1 VVVAGEKQRTP
12 TSREPSHVFRFAAM
26 SLLHATWLPA
36 IRTPTSS
43 GRPALL
49 VWADTWR
56 VAAPA
61 GPDATPAIH
70 PFALKP
76 EALREWLNT
85 KNLLPDDI
93 IDATACLTLPSRA
106 FNPRLKKNTAKNEVN
121 KSSWTG
127 LPLQA
132 GEPIPK
138 QCEWWP
144 WQVQGLAVDPAAAT
158 AWLSKLPLS
167 GQHPDLGEELR
178 WWSHMQRWALSI
190 IARGRWLPQVELS
203 KGEGYPHRARWVP
216 LLNREDDR
224 RRLEE
229 LAARLPL
236 VATCALPWRE
246 PTGKRSNRTTRLRP
260 EAMRAAN
267 PVASCRPRSG
277 RLRVANLLGELVDA
291 QLRKGF
297 AVNTQNLDPLL
308 ATWQEALG
316 SPNGIITL
324 PDEEAERLA
333 TASSHW
339 REGVAGNVAP
349 ARACLELFTP
359 AENEDLWELRFS
371 LQAEA
376 DPTLK
381 MPAAS
386 AWAAGS
392 EILQL
397 GEIRV
402 EHPGEVL
409 LEGLGR
415 ALTVFQPIERGL
427 DSATPNSMLL
437 TPAEA
442 FVLVR
447 TAANQLRDV
456 GVGVE
461 LPSSLSGGLASRL
474 GLAIKAE
481 LSESSRGFT
490 LGESLDWQWEL
501 MIGGVTLTLR
511 ELERLASKRSPL
523 VNHKGAWIELRPNDL
538 KNAER
543 FCSTNPEIS
552 LDDALRLTATEGD
565 TLMKLPVHRFEPGPR
580 LQGVLEQYHQQKAPD
595 ALSAPEGFNG
605 QLRPY
610 QERGLGWLSFLHRF
624 DQGACLADDM
634 GLGKTI
640 QLLAFLQHLKVE
652 QELKR
657 PVLLVAPTSVLTNW
671 KREAMAFTPNLTVCE
686 HYGPKRPSSSSALK
700 QAFNNIDLVLTS
712 YGLMQRD
719 SELLETIDWQGVVID
734 EAQAIKNPNAKQS
747 QATRDIARASKSNRF
762 RIALTG
768 TPVEN
773 RVSELWALMDFLNP
787 RVLGEED
794 FFRQRYRLPI
804 ERYGDMSS
812 LKDLRARV
820 SPFLL
825 RRLKTDKAII
835 SDLPEKVELSEWVG
849 LCKEQQSLYRKTVED
864 TLDAIARA
872 PRGQRHGKV
881 LGLLTRLKQ
890 ICNHPALAL
899 KEDIVQEGFI
909 SRSTKLQRLE
919 EILEEVIEAG
929 DRALLFTQFAEW
941 GHLLQAYLQQRW
953 RFEVPFL
960 HGSTSKNERQA
971 MVDRFQEDPRGPQIF
986 LLSLKAGG
994 IGLNLTRANHVFH
1007 IDRWWNPA
1015 VENQATDRAYRIGQ
1029 ENRVMVHKFITSGSV
1044 EEKIDQM
1051 IREKSRLAEDIIG
1064 SGEDWLGSLG
1074 VSELRELVS
1083 LEDN

>member
-1 VVVAGEKQRTP
+1 
-12 TSREPSHVFRFAAM
+12 M

-56 VAAPA
+56 VAQPTGPA
-61 GPDATPAIH
+61 ETPAIH
-70 PFALKP
+70 PLTLDP
-76 EALREWLNT
+76 ETLRTWLGE
-85 KNLLPDDI
+85 KDLLPEGI
-93 IDATACLTLPSRA
+93 IDATACLTLPSRQIKA
-106 FNPRLKKNTAKNEVN
+106 NN
-121 KSSWTG
+121 KSKAKPKETNAEAVSEPEWTG

-144 WQVQGLAVDPAAAT
+144 WQVQGLAIEPSAAT
-158 AWLSKLPLS
+158 NWLARLPLS
-167 GQHPDLGEELR
+167 GGQPDLGDELR
-178 WWSHMQRWALSI
+178 WWSHLQRWALSL

-246 PTGKRSNRTTRLRP
+246 PTGRRSNRITRLRP

-267 PVASCRPRSG
+267 PIASCRPRSG
-277 RLRVANLLGELVDA
+277 RLRVANLLEDLVDA
-291 QLRKGF
+291 QLRKSF
-297 AVNTQNLDPLL
+297 EPNTQGLDPLL
-308 ATWQEALG
+308 TAWEEALG
-316 SPNGIITL
+316 SETGVIQLEN
-324 PDEEAERLA
+324 EEAERLA

-339 REGVAGNVAP
+339 KEGVAGKVAA

-359 AENEDLWELRFS
+359 TEGGELWELRFA

-381 MPAAS
+381 VPACT
-386 AWAAGS
+386 AWASGS
-392 EILQL
+392 QVLQL

-402 EHPGEVL
+402 ENPGEVL
-409 LEGLGR
+409 LEGMGR

-427 DSATPNSMLL
+427 DSATPESMQL

-447 TAANQLRDV
+447 TGSTQLRDV

-461 LPSSLSGGLASRL
+461 LPASLSGGLASRL

-481 LSESSRGFT
+481 FPDTSRSFT
-490 LGESLDWQWEL
+490 LGESLAWNWEL

-523 VNHKGAWIELRPNDL
+523 VQHKGAWIELRPNDL

-543 FCSTNPEIS
+543 FCSANPDIS

-565 TLMKLPVHRFEPGPR
+565 TLMKLPVHRFEAGPR

-595 ALSAPEGFNG
+595 PLAAPEGFNG

-610 QERGLGWLSFLHRF
+610 QERGLGWLAFLNRF

-640 QLLAFLQHLKVE
+640 QLLAFLQHLKIE

-657 PVLLVAPTSVLTNW
+657 PVLLIAPTSVLTNW
-671 KREAMAFTPNLTVCE
+671 KREAQAFTPDLKVHE
-686 HYGPKRPSSSSALK
+686 HYGPRRPSTTSTLQKSLK
-700 QAFNNIDLVLTS
+700 GVDLVLTS
-712 YGLMQRD
+712 YGLIQRD
-719 SELLETIDWQGVVID
+719 IDLIEIIDWQGVVID
-734 EAQAIKNPNAKQS
+734 EAQAIKNPSAKQS
-747 QATRDIARASKSNRF
+747 QATREIARPSKNNRF

-787 RVLGEED
+787 KVLGEED

-812 LKDLRARV
+812 LKDLKARV
-820 SPFLL
+820 SPFIL

-849 LCKEQQSLYRKTVED
+849 LSKEQKSLYSKTVEN

-872 PRGQRHGKV
+872 PQGQRHGKV

-899 KEDIVQEGFI
+899 KETTVGEGFMA
-909 SRSTKLQRLE
+909 RSSKLERLE

-953 RFEVPFL
+953 QCDVPFL
-960 HGSTSKNERQA
+960 HGSTRKSERQA
-971 MVDRFQEDPRGPQIF
+971 MVDRFQEDPRGPQLF

-994 IGLNLTRANHVFH
+994 VGLNLTRANHVFH

-1029 ENRVMVHKFITSGSV
+1029 ANRVMVHKFITSGSV
-1044 EEKIDQM
+1044 EEKINQM

-1064 SGEDWLGSLG
+1064 SGEDWLGGLG
-1074 VSELRELVS
+1074 VNQLRDLVA
-1083 LEDN
+1083 LDDNSSP

>member
-1 VVVAGEKQRTP
+1 
-12 TSREPSHVFRFAAM
+12 M

-36 IRTPTSS
+36 IRTPKSS

-56 VAAPA
+56 VANPI
-61 GPDATPAIH
+61 GPGTTPPLH
-70 PFALKP
+70 PFSLDHQK
-76 EALREWLNT
+76 LRDLLIE
-85 KNLLPDDI
+85 KDLLPDGI
-93 IDATACLTLPSRA
+93 IDATACLTLPSRTA
-106 FNPRLKKNTAKNEVN
+106 QTKAKTKLSKKELNNQEI
-121 KSSWTG
+121 SEFDWTG

-138 QCEWWP
+138 TCEWWP
-144 WQVQGLAVDPAAAT
+144 WQVQGLAIEPACAT
-158 AWLSKLPLS
+158 TWLSKLPLS
-167 GQHPDLGEELR
+167 GNHSDLGEELR
-178 WWSHMQRWALSI
+178 WWSHLQRWALSL
-190 IARGRWLPQVELS
+190 IARGRCLPQVELS
-203 KGEGYPHRARWVP
+203 RGEGYPHRARWVP

-229 LAARLPL
+229 FSAQLPL

-246 PTGKRSNRTTRLRP
+246 PTGKRSNRVTRLRP

-267 PVASCRPRSG
+267 PIASCRPRSG
-277 RLRVANLLGELVDA
+277 RIRVATLLEDLVDA

-297 AVNTQNLDPLL
+297 QPKTDGLDPLL
-308 ATWQEALG
+308 SAWQMALG
-316 SPNGIITL
+316 SDTGVITL

-333 TASSHW
+333 TASNHW
-339 REGVAGNVAP
+339 KESVAGNVAA

-359 AENEDLWELRFS
+359 KEGEDLWELRFS

-381 MPAAS
+381 VPAS
-386 AWAAGS
+386 IAWASGS

-402 EHPGEVL
+402 ENPGEVL
-409 LEGLGR
+409 LEGMGR
-415 ALTVFQPIERGL
+415 ALTVFEPIERGL
-427 DSATPNSMLL
+427 ESATPEGMQL

-447 TAANQLRDV
+447 TASRKLRDI

-461 LPSSLSGGLASRL
+461 LPASLSGGLASRL
-474 GLAIKAE
+474 GLSIKAE
-481 LSESSRGFT
+481 LLETSRGFT
-490 LGESLDWQWEL
+490 LGENLNWQWEL

-511 ELERLASKRSPL
+511 ELEHLANKRSPL
-523 VNHKGAWIELRPNDL
+523 VRHKGAWIELRPNDL
-538 KNAER
+538 KNAEK
-543 FCSTNPEIS
+543 FCSSNPNIS
-552 LDDALRLTATEGD
+552 LDDALRLTATEGN
-565 TLMKLPVHRFEPGPR
+565 TLMRLPVHSFEAGPR

-595 ALSAPEGFNG
+595 RLSAPEGFIG

-610 QERGLGWLSFLHRF
+610 QERGLGWLAFLNRF
-624 DQGACLADDM
+624 NQGACLADDM

-640 QLLAFLQHLKVE
+640 QLLAFLQHLKAE

-657 PVLLVAPTSVLTNW
+657 PVLLIAPTSVLTNW
-671 KREAMAFTPNLTVCE
+671 KREAESFTPYLKVLE
-686 HYGPKRPSSSSALK
+686 HYGPKRAANEESLK
-700 QAFNNIDLVLTS
+700 NTLKTTDLLLTS
-712 YGLMQRD
+712 YGLIQRD
-719 SELLETIDWQGVVID
+719 IDLLTIIDWQGIVID

-747 QATRDIARASKSNRF
+747 QATREIARPGKTNRF

-794 FFRQRYRLPI
+794 FFKQRYQLPI
-804 ERYGDMSS
+804 ERYGDISS
-812 LKDLRARV
+812 FKDLKACV
-820 SPFLL
+820 SPFIL

-835 SDLPEKVELSEWVG
+835 SDLPEKVELIEWVG
-849 LCKEQQSLYRKTVED
+849 LSTEQKSLYSKTVDD
-864 TLDAIARA
+864 TLDAISKAS
-872 PRGQRHGKV
+872 RGQRHGKI
-881 LGLLTRLKQ
+881 LGLLTKLKQ

-899 KEDIVQEGFI
+899 KEEFVETNFKE
-909 SRSTKLQRLE
+909 RSGKLERLE
-919 EILEEVIEAG
+919 EILEEVISAG
-929 DRALLFTQFAEW
+929 DRVLLFTQFAEW
-941 GHLLQAYLQQRW
+941 GHLLQAYLQKRW
-953 RFEVPFL
+953 RCEVPFL
-960 HGSTSKNERQA
+960 HGSTSKAERQL

-994 IGLNLTRANHVFH
+994 VGLNLTRASHVFH

-1029 ENRVMVHKFITSGSV
+1029 TNRVMVHKFISSSSV

-1051 IREKSRLAEDIIG
+1051 IRKKSKLAEDIIG
-1064 SGEDWLGSLG
+1064 SGEDWLGNLG
-1074 VSELRELVS
+1074 VNQLRELVT
-1083 LEDN
+1083 LEDT

>member
-1 VVVAGEKQRTP
+1 
-12 TSREPSHVFRFAAM
+12 M

-56 VAAPA
+56 VATPA
-61 GPDATPAIH
+61 GPGATPALH
-70 PFALKP
+70 PFTLSP
-76 EALREWLNT
+76 DDLRAWLAERD
-85 KNLLPDDI
+85 LLPEGI
-93 IDATACLTLPSRA
+93 IDATACLTLPSKTVK
-106 FNPRLKKNTAKNEVN
+106 PRKSNKASASTSEGDHDNE
-121 KSSWTG
+121 SGWTG

-138 QCEWWP
+138 QTEWWP
-144 WQVQGLAVDPAAAT
+144 WQVQGLAVEPAAAT
-158 AWLSKLPLS
+158 AWLAKLPLS
-167 GQHPDLGEELR
+167 GQHPDLADELR
-178 WWSHMQRWALSI
+178 WWSHLERWALSL
-190 IARGRWLPQVELS
+190 IARGRWLPKVELS

-224 RRLEE
+224 RRLED
-229 LAARLPL
+229 LATRLPL
-236 VATCALPWRE
+236 IATCALPWRE
-246 PTGKRSNRTTRLRP
+246 PTGRRTNRTTRLRP

-277 RLRVANLLGELVDA
+277 RLRVAHLLEELVDA
-291 QLRKGF
+291 QLRTGF
-297 AVNTQNLDPLL
+297 ETNEEGLDKLL
-308 ATWQEALG
+308 AAWQEALG
-316 SPNGIITL
+316 SETGIISSL
-324 PDEEAERLA
+324 NDEDAERLA
-333 TASSHW
+333 AASHHW
-339 REGVAGNVAP
+339 REGVAGNVAA
-349 ARACLELFTP
+349 ARTCLELFTP
-359 AENEDLWELRFS
+359 AEGEELWDIRFA

-381 MPAAS
+381 VPAAA

-392 EILQL
+392 EVLQL

-402 EHPGEVL
+402 ERPGEVL
-409 LEGLGR
+409 LEGMGR
-415 ALTVFQPIERGL
+415 ALTVFDPIERGL
-427 DSATPNSMLL
+427 DSATPESMQL

-461 LPSSLSGGLASRL
+461 LPASLSGGLASRL

-481 LSESSRGFT
+481 LSETSRGFT
-490 LGESLDWQWEL
+490 LGESLDWSWEL

-523 VNHKGAWIELRPNDL
+523 VRHKGAWIELRPNDL

-543 FCSTNPEIS
+543 FCSANAELS

-565 TLMKLPVHRFEPGPR
+565 TLMRLPVHRFESGPR

-595 ALSAPEGFNG
+595 PLPAPEGFCG

-610 QERGLGWLSFLHRF
+610 QERGLGWLAFLHRF

-640 QLLAFLQHLKVE
+640 QLLAFLQHLKAE
-652 QELKR
+652 NELKR
-657 PVLLVAPTSVLTNW
+657 PVLLIAPTSVLTNW
-671 KREAMAFTPNLTVCE
+671 KREAHAFTPELQVRE
-686 HYGPKRPSSSSALK
+686 HYGPKRPSTTAALK
-700 QAFNNIDLVLTS
+700 KALTGVDMVLTS
-712 YGLMQRD
+712 YGLLQRD

-734 EAQAIKNPNAKQS
+734 EAQAIKNPSAKQS
-747 QATRDIARASKSNRF
+747 QAARDIGLASKSNRF

-804 ERYGDMSS
+804 ERYGDMAS
-812 LKDLRARV
+812 LRDLKARV
-820 SPFLL
+820 GPFIL

-849 LCKEQQSLYRKTVED
+849 LDKEQTALYRKTVED

-899 KEDIVQEGFI
+899 KEKTVSDHFL
-909 SRSTKLQRLE
+909 SRSAKLQRLE
-919 EILEEVIEAG
+919 EILEEVIAAG

-941 GHLLQAYLQQRW
+941 GHLLQEYLQERW
-953 RFEVPFL
+953 RCEVPFL
-960 HGSTSKNERQA
+960 HGSTSKTERQA
-971 MVDRFQEDPRGPQIF
+971 MVDRFQEDPRGPQLF

-994 IGLNLTRANHVFH
+994 VGLNLTRASHVFH
-1007 IDRWWNPA
+1007 VDRWWNPA

-1029 ENRVMVHKFITSGSV
+1029 SKRVMVHKFITSGSV
-1044 EEKIDQM
+1044 EEKIDRM

-1064 SGEDWLGSLG
+1064 SGEDWLGGLG
-1074 VSELRELVS
+1074 VNQLRELVA